1 MTVIHPR
8 YCGSSP
14 QCDRVTALNLQTAA
28 AVDHSR
34 TTLWRRVL
42 CRGLGRRF
50 DIAVFWIKKKKICAR
65 TPMKMLR
72 CPLDGF
78 HLQRGR
84 GQTFCNPGREM
95 NRGPVQSPSVAWSF
109 QQNPKAQLA
118 FSSWFHVY
126 LIFLPVSTTLMELGV
141 FELQSGAETPKGLSG
156 GKVNLV
162 FLPLWDVTVMP
173 CVISHPSET
182 LLPPVPVIFR
192 SDTPRPLS
200 SV

>member
-1 MTVIHPR
+1 
-8 YCGSSP
+8 
-14 QCDRVTALNLQTAA
+14 
-28 AVDHSR
+28 
-34 TTLWRRVL
+34 
-42 CRGLGRRF
+42 
-50 DIAVFWIKKKKICAR
+50 
-65 TPMKMLR
+65 MKMLR

-118 FSSWFHVY
+118 FSSWFHVD

-156 GKVNLV
+156 GKSKSCFSAPLGRHSHALRDLASFRNTSASCSRHFSLRHPPPPFLRVNIWLCSDLLARWAKEPSQV
-162 FLPLWDVTVMP
+162 FGFGGRPPLRRCD
-173 CVISHPSET
+173 SEQPGPNQGNIR
-182 LLPPVPVIFR
+182 L
-192 SDTPRPLS
+192 
-200 SV
+200 